1 MKRPGPC
8 LRCFQRGMSLI
19 KLILLIAL
27 LLAPPAFAAD
37 EAGID
42 LSAEARA
49 RGFSVFMQH
58 CVACHGIKYYRGPEN
73 PSGIAPLMD
82 AAASEQ
88 AFGVAAPDLSL
99 MASARGKGLEGAE
112 YIYRLLTTY
121 YTTPEGG
128 IRNRAFAEETH
139 TDGQIAMP
147 PPIPMDD
154 TELAQKSRDVAD
166 FLFMVSEPAREERR
180 SIGPWAVGFMV
191 MLTVVLYALN
201 RYTWQGLKGKA
212 KG

>member
-1 MKRPGPC
+1 
-8 LRCFQRGMSLI
+8 LL
-19 KLILLIAL
+19 KLLLLIAFL
-27 LLAPPAFAAD
+27 CSSPAFAAD
-37 EAGID
+37 EVEID
-42 LSAEARA
+42 LGADARA
-49 RGFSVFMQH
+49 RGLSVFMQH

-112 YIYRLLTTY
+112 YIYRILTTY
-121 YTTPEGG
+121 YTAPEGG

-154 TELAQKSRDVAD
+154 PELAQKSKDVSA
-166 FLFMVSEPAREERR
+166 FLFLVSEPAREERK
-180 SIGPWAVGFMV
+180 SIGPWAVGFMAL
-191 MLTVVLYALN
+191 LTIVLYMLN
-201 RYTWQGLKGKA
+201 SYTWREQKGKL
-212 KG
+212 KK

>member
-1 MKRPGPC
+1 MDVLKV
-8 LRCFQRGMSLI
+8 L
-19 KLILLIAL
+19 LLISM
-27 LLAPPAFAAD
+27 LLAQPAFAAE
-37 EAGID
+37 EAAID

-58 CVACHGIKYYRGPEN
+58 CVACHGIKYYRGPED
-73 PSGIAPLMD
+73 PAGIAPMMD

-112 YIYRLLTTY
+112 YVYRILTTY
-121 YTTPEGG
+121 YTAPDGS

-147 PPIPMDD
+147 PPIAMDD
-154 TELAQKSRDVAD
+154 PELAQKSRDVSA
-166 FLFMVSEPAREERR
+166 FLFLVSEPALEERNA
-180 SIGPWAVGFMV
+180 IGPWAVAFMAV
-191 MLTVVLYALN
+191 LTIILYVLN
-201 RYTWQGLKGKA
+201 RYTWQGLKARK